1 MSSNCS
7 VQSLNLY
14 EIKNILFS
22 SQWIKREEKR
32 QLGNALNMNAV
43 YYFFFWRCQVF
54 PAAENLSW
62 IHEPPRCIQSESD
75 IHSFVSRLEKI
86 SGCRAQELTLWE
98 SGSRSDDRPWMYRKH
113 FPQGQEWEPIWGDG
127 YAFHNSGIKICTCTK
142 TSPTDTLHTINVWKL
157 KGVL

>member
-14 EIKNILFS
+14 EIKSILFS

-43 YYFFFWRCQVF
+43 YYFFSEDAKYSLQLKIWVESMSLQDAFKVSQTF
-54 PAAENLSW
+54 TLSS
-62 IHEPPRCIQSESD
+62 QDLKKS
-75 IHSFVSRLEKI
+75 L
-86 SGCRAQELTLWE
+86 GCRAQELTLWG

>member
-43 YYFFFWRCQVF
+43 YYFFSEDAKYSLQLKIWVESMSLQDAFKVSQTFTLSSQDLKKSWAVEHRSWLYERVAVGQMIDHGCIENTLPRVRN
-54 PAAENLSW
+54 ENLFEEMDMLFITQALKYVPVPKHHLQ
-62 IHEPPRCIQSESD
+62 IHCI
-75 IHSFVSRLEKI
+75 
-86 SGCRAQELTLWE
+86 
-98 SGSRSDDRPWMYRKH
+98 P
-113 FPQGQEWEPIWGDG
+113 
-127 YAFHNSGIKICTCTK
+127 
-142 TSPTDTLHTINVWKL
+142 
-157 KGVL
+157 